1 MRIDLSGKRVLVTG
15 GNGGLG
21 AAMCRAF
28 AAAGARVGVSY
39 QSGPDKAQA
48 VVDAIKDD
56 GGEATAIRSDVSD
69 PDSVGAMFESLDRA
83 FGGIDI
89 LVNNAGIDGVRA
101 AAWDSEVAAWTR
113 VIAVNL
119 TGAYLCA
126 REALRRMVAQRAGVV
141 LNTSS
146 VHERIPWGGYSA
158 YAASKA
164 GLSMMAKT
172 LALEAAPHGVRV
184 LCIAPGAIKTPINRA
199 VWSDP
204 QGYRDLLQKIPL
216 GRIGTP
222 EEIADLA
229 VMLASDRAGYVT
241 GTTVFADGGMTNY
254 PDFSHGG

>member
-21 AAMCRAF
+21 AAMCSAF
-28 AAAGARVGVSY
+28 GAAGARVAVSY
-39 QSGPDKAQA
+39 QSGPDQAQA
-48 VVDAIKDD
+48 VVDAIAAG
-56 GGEATAIRSDVSD
+56 GGEAIAIQGDVSD
-69 PDSVGAMFESLDRA
+69 PASVAAMFAGLDRA
-83 FGGIDI
+83 WGSIDI
-89 LVNNAGIDGVRA
+89 LVNNAGIDGKRA
-101 AAWDSEVAAWTR
+101 TAWDSEVAAWIK

-126 REALRRMVAQRAGVV
+126 REALRRMVPQRSGVV
-141 LNTSS
+141 INTSS
-146 VHERIPWGGYSA
+146 VHERIPWSGYSA
-158 YAASKA
+158 YTASKA

-172 LALEAAPHGVRV
+172 LAQEAAPYGVRV
-184 LCIAPGAIKTPINRA
+184 LCIAPGAIRTPINRE

-241 GTTVFADGGMTNY
+241 GTTVFADGGMTDY
-254 PDFSHGG
+254 PDFAHGG